1 MYYIFINFD
10 NFSIQTKMY
19 DLHTTLK
26 SKFYVNNHYQTFL
39 VSAVE
44 KWEEIPLVHG
54 VGDGSPLLLGRVR
67 ARRVVRRR
75 VQDHYGP
82 RGQLGQALQHAAKG
96 ESLNNERG
104 TQ

>member
-1 MYYIFINFD
+1 
-10 NFSIQTKMY
+10 MY
-19 DLHTTLK
+19 DLLTSLK
-26 SKFYVNNHYQTFL
+26 SKFYVNKVSLSSFL

-44 KWEEIPLVHG
+44 EWEEIPLVHG